1 MTQTRVA
8 KLTNVIRHQV
18 PFFEVDAI
26 QMVWHG
32 NYVKYLEL
40 GREAFGRQFGLAYM
54 RIFENGYVVPVVDLH
69 LSYKKNARLDDVL
82 RIETTYVPTEAA
94 KLMFEYAVYRDSDNE
109 LILTA
114 SSTQL
119 FVTNEGE
126 FELSTPEFIRQWRA
140 QWL

>member
-1 MTQTRVA
+1 MPRTQVT
-8 KLTNVIRHQV
+8 KLTNVIKHQV

-40 GREAFGRQFGLAYM
+40 GREAFGRQFGLEYL

-69 LSYKKNARLDDVL
+69 LSYKKNARFGDLV
-82 RIETTYVPTEAA
+82 RIETTYVPTNSA
-94 KLMFEYAVYRDSDNE
+94 KLMFEYAIRRDSDDE

-114 SSTQL
+114 DSTQL

-126 FELSTPEFIRQWRA
+126 FELSTPDFMRKWRA